1 MRVLTL
7 ALAIPLLSAPAAAQS
22 PQIGG
27 NPAHGAALI
36 RDYGCGSCHE
46 IPGVANADGLVGPPL
61 SNIGMRVY
69 LAGMLRNT
77 PDNMV
82 FWLRHPQQVVPGNV
96 MPDMGMTAS
105 DARDI
110 AAYLYT
116 LR

>member
-1 MRVLTL
+1 MRVLNLAFAITL
-7 ALAIPLLSAPAAAQS
+7 VSFTAAAE
-22 PQIGG
+22 PPVTGG
-27 NPAHGAALI
+27 DPARGAALI
-36 RDYGCGSCHE
+36 RDYGCGACHQ
-46 IPGVANADGLVGPPL
+46 IPGVADADGLVGPPL
-61 SNIGMRVY
+61 SNISVRVY

-77 PDNMV
+77 PDNLM

-96 MPDMGMTAS
+96 MPDMGITAA

>member
-1 MRVLTL
+1 MRILTL
-7 ALAIPLLSAPAAAQS
+7 ALAIPLVSASAAAQS
-22 PQIGG
+22 PQTAG

-36 RDYGCGSCHE
+36 RDYGCGSCHQ

-61 SNIGMRVY
+61 SNIGVRVY

-82 FWLRHPQQVVPGNV
+82 FWLRHPQLVVPGNV